1 MNKIREYTNC
11 CLELA
16 DFAMPSI
23 LIGTAGSLLANRILK
38 YSPNVFVLAVAFSV
52 SHLCNRYKYMDLKEL
67 AKGIK
72 HITKNP
78 KDFVSTWTIKKCDA
92 SAQKALIGITSLSI
106 ASYVTGSILRLRW
119 STLNPAALSLAIS
132 FSVIATCTFTF
143 PPDIVTK
150 EKVQRHPTKAWTFI
164 SSAFLSYELIKRCF
178 SKI

>member
-78 KDFVSTWTIKKCDA
+78 KDFVSTWTIKKMRCIRSKGLDWHHFIKHCLLCDG
-92 SAQKALIGITSLSI
+92 K
-106 ASYVTGSILRLRW
+106 YF
-119 STLNPAALSLAIS
+119 TLEVVHFKSSSPFARNFFQCYCNLHFH
-132 FSVIATCTFTF
+132 FS
-143 PPDIVTK
+143 
-150 EKVQRHPTKAWTFI
+150 
-164 SSAFLSYELIKRCF
+164 S
-178 SKI
+178 